1 MYVNLLRLY
10 LPDAK
15 KSQTLIGRKQTML
28 KPLGETMKLVCKTAL
43 ALTLGVAATTSVS
56 AQELT
61 IAIVNNGHMLNMQ
74 KVAGAYAVKTGVT
87 LNWVSLEEGVLREQ
101 VTADTATSGGQY
113 DIINIGMQEAPI
125 WGAAGWIEPL
135 NFGDDYDL
143 DDMLPA
149 MRNGL
154 SHDGQLYAAPFYGE
168 SSMVMYRKDL
178 TDAAGVSIKDNDS
191 WDNIKAAA
199 AAIHKPDD
207 GVYGACLRGK
217 PGWGDN
223 MAFITTVVNSFGG
236 AWFDKDM
243 KPVLNSQEWKD
254 AINFYV
260 DLLGNYGPPGSEGN
274 SFNEILALYNE
285 GKCGMWIDA
294 TIAASFLEVDG
305 VAYAQSPNAG
315 NPVGAN
321 WLWAWAM
328 AVPAGS
334 PNAEESMKFIE
345 WATSKEYIKAV
356 ADHPEFGWGSVP
368 TGTRASTY
376 AYPEFQEAAGFAAA
390 EMAAIESAAPE
401 ATDLK
406 PYVGVQF
413 AAIPEFPEVGG
424 AVAQEMA
431 AALSGAKSVDEA
443 LEAAQGAADAIM
455 KEAGYY

>member
-1 MYVNLLRLY
+1 MSMKKTLL
-10 LPDAK
+10 A
-15 KSQTLIGRKQTML
+15 
-28 KPLGETMKLVCKTAL
+28 TA
-43 ALTLGVAATTSVS
+43 AGVGLTAGIASADGHAT
-56 AQELT
+56 ELT
-61 IAIVNNGHMLNMQ
+61 IAIVNNGHMINMQ
-74 KVAGAYAVKTGVT
+74 TVAEAYTEETGVT

-101 VTADTATSGGQY
+101 VTSDTATGGGQY

-135 NFGDDYDL
+135 NFSDDYDVGDL
-143 DDMLPA
+143 LPA
-149 MRNGL
+149 MANGL
-154 SHDGQLYAAPFYGE
+154 SADGQLYAAPFYGE

-178 TDAAGVSIKDNDS
+178 ADAAGVAIADNDS
-191 WDNIKAAA
+191 WDNIMAAA
-199 AAIHKPDD
+199 AAMHDPDN

-223 MAFITTVVNSFGG
+223 MAFVTTVVNSFGG
-236 AWFDKDM
+236 AWFDADM
-243 KPVLNSQEWKD
+243 RPVLDSDEWNA

-260 DLLGNYGPPGSEGN
+260 ELLGSYGPPGSEGN

-334 PNAEESMKFIE
+334 PNSEEAKAFIE
-345 WATSKEYIKAV
+345 WSTSKEYIKAV
-356 ADHPEFGWGSVP
+356 ADHPDFGWGSVP

-376 AYPEFQEAAGFAAA
+376 AYPEFQAAAAFAAA

-401 ATDLK
+401 ATDIK

-413 AAIPEFPEVGG
+413 AAIPEFPEVGS

-431 AALSGAKSVDEA
+431 AALSGAKSVEDA
-443 LEAAQGAADAIM
+443 LAASQAAADAIM
-455 KEAGYY
+455 SEAGYY

>member
-1 MYVNLLRLY
+1 MSMKNALY
-10 LPDAK
+10 GA
-15 KSQTLIGRKQTML
+15 T
-28 KPLGETMKLVCKTAL
+28 
-43 ALTLGVAATTSVS
+43 ALTLVTAGGAFADAHAT
-56 AQELT
+56 ELT
-61 IAIVNNGHMLNMQ
+61 IAIVNNGHMINMQ
-74 KVAGAYAVKTGVT
+74 TVAEAYTEATGVT

-101 VTADTATSGGQY
+101 VTSDTATGGGQY

-135 NFGDDYDL
+135 EFGADYDV

-154 SHDGQLYAAPFYGE
+154 SADGVLYAAPFYGE

-178 TDAAGVSIKDNDS
+178 ADAAGVSIVDNDS
-191 WDNIKAAA
+191 WDNVKAAA
-199 AAIHKPDD
+199 AAMHDPDN

-223 MAFITTVVNSFGG
+223 MAFVTTVVNSFGG
-236 AWFDKDM
+236 AWFDADM
-243 KPVLNSQEWKD
+243 KPTLDTDEWKA
-254 AINFYV
+254 AIEFYV
-260 DLLGNYGPPGSEGN
+260 DMLGSYGPPGSEGN

-328 AVPAGS
+328 AVPTGTDKTDEAK
-334 PNAEESMKFIE
+334 AFIE
-345 WATSKEYIKAV
+345 WATSKAYIEAV
-356 ADHPEFGWGSVP
+356 GNHPDFGWGSVP
-368 TGTRASTY
+368 TGTRTSTY
-376 AYPEFQEAAGFAAA
+376 AIPEFQAAA
-390 EMAAIESAAPE
+390 AFADAELAAINSAAPE
-401 ATDLK
+401 ATDIK

-413 AAIPEFPEVGG
+413 AAIPEFPEVGS
-424 AVAQEMA
+424 AVAQEIA
-431 AALSGAKSVDEA
+431 AALSGAKTVDEA
-443 LEAAQGAADAIM
+443 LAASPSAADAIM
-455 KEAGYY
+455 QEAGYY

>member
-1 MYVNLLRLY
+1 MKSLLN
-10 LPDAK
+10 
-15 KSQTLIGRKQTML
+15 S
-28 KPLGETMKLVCKTAL
+28 AL
-43 ALTLGVAATTSVS
+43 SLTLVVVS
-56 AQELT
+56 ASFATAAELT
-61 IAIVNNGHMLNMQ
+61 IAIVNNGHMINMQ
-74 KVAGAYAVKTGVT
+74 KVAEAYTAETGVA

-101 VTADTATSGGQY
+101 VTSDTATGGGEY

-125 WGAAGWIEPL
+125 WGAAGWIEAL
-135 NFGDDYDL
+135 NFGSDYDI

-149 MRNGL
+149 IRNGL
-154 SHDGQLYAAPFYGE
+154 SHDGTLYAAPFYGE

-178 TDAAGVSIKDNDS
+178 TDAAGVSIADNDS
-191 WDNIKAAA
+191 WDNVKVAA
-199 AAIHKPDD
+199 AAIHNPSA

-223 MAFITTVVNSFGG
+223 MAFITTMVNSFGG
-236 AWFDKDM
+236 AWFDKNMRPTIESD
-243 KPVLNSQEWKD
+243 EWRA
-254 AINFYV
+254 AINFYI

-334 PNAEESMKFIE
+334 PNAAESMKFIE
-345 WATSKEYIKAV
+345 WATSKEYVKAV
-356 ADHPEFGWGSVP
+356 ADHPDFGWGSVP

-376 AYPEFQEAAGFAAA
+376 AYPEFQAVAGFASA
-390 EMAAIESAAPE
+390 EIAAIESAAPA
-401 ATDLK
+401 ATELK

-413 AAIPEFPEVGG
+413 AAIPEFPQVGS

-443 LEAAQGAADAIM
+443 LAASQSAADAIM
-455 KEAGYY
+455 SEAGYY

>member
-1 MYVNLLRLY
+1 
-10 LPDAK
+10 
-15 KSQTLIGRKQTML
+15 
-28 KPLGETMKLVCKTAL
+28 
-43 ALTLGVAATTSVS
+43 
-56 AQELT
+56 
-61 IAIVNNGHMLNMQ
+61 
-74 KVAGAYAVKTGVT
+74 
-87 LNWVSLEEGVLREQ
+87 
-101 VTADTATSGGQY
+101 
-113 DIINIGMQEAPI
+113 MQEAPI

-135 NFGDDYDL
+135 NFGASYDV

-149 MRNGL
+149 IRNGL
-154 SHDGQLYAAPFYGE
+154 SHEGTLYAAPFYGE

-178 TDAAGVSIKDNDS
+178 TDAAGVSVADNDS
-191 WDNIKAAA
+191 WDNIKKAA
-199 AAIHKPDD
+199 AAIHNPDK

-243 KPVLNSQEWKD
+243 RPTIDSAQWKA

-260 DLLGNYGPPGSEGN
+260 DLLGSYGPPGSEGN

-294 TIAASFLEVDG
+294 TIAASFLKVDG

-315 NPVGAN
+315 NAVGAN

-328 AVPAGS
+328 AVPAGT
-334 PNAEESMKFIE
+334 PNADEAKKFIE
-345 WATSKEYIKAV
+345 WATSKDYIKAV
-356 ADHPEFGWGSVP
+356 AAHPDFGWGSVP
-368 TGTRASTY
+368 TGTRSSTY
-376 AYPEFQEAAGFAAA
+376 AYPEFQAVAGFAAA

-413 AAIPEFPEVGG
+413 AAIPEFPQVGS

-431 AALSGAKSVDEA
+431 AALSGAKSVDDA
-443 LEAAQGAADAIM
+443 LAASQAAATAIM
-455 KEAGYY
+455 SEAGYF

>member
-1 MYVNLLRLY
+1 
-10 LPDAK
+10 
-15 KSQTLIGRKQTML
+15 
-28 KPLGETMKLVCKTAL
+28 MKLKNALRAATAL
-43 ALTLGVAATTSVS
+43 SLLATSGY

-61 IAIVNNGHMLNMQ
+61 IAIVNNGHMINMQ
-74 KVAGAYAVKTGVT
+74 TVAEAYTEETGVE

-101 VTADTATSGGQY
+101 VTSDTATGGGQY

-135 NFGDDYDL
+135 ELSDDYDVGDL
-143 DDMLPA
+143 LPA
-149 MRNGL
+149 MANGL
-154 SHDGQLYAAPFYGE
+154 SHEGTLYAAPFYGE

-178 TDAAGVSIKDNDS
+178 TDAAGVTIADNDS
-191 WDNIKAAA
+191 WDNVMAAA
-199 AAIHKPDD
+199 AAMHDPDN

-223 MAFITTVVNSFGG
+223 MAFVTTMVNSFGG
-236 AWFDKDM
+236 AWFDADYR
-243 KPVLNSQEWKD
+243 PQLDSDEWKA

-260 DLLGNYGPPGSEGN
+260 ELLGTYGPPGSEGN

-285 GKCGMWIDA
+285 GKCGLWIDA

-334 PNAEESMKFIE
+334 PNAEAAMDFIE
-345 WATSKEYIKAV
+345 WATSKEYIQAV
-356 ADHPEFGWGSVP
+356 GNHPEFGWGSVP

-376 AYPEFQEAAGFAAA
+376 EIAEFQAAAPFAAA
-390 EMAAIESAAPE
+390 EMAAIDSAAPE

-413 AAIPEFPEVGG
+413 AAIPEFPEVGS
-424 AVAQEMA
+424 AVAQEIA

-443 LEAAQGAADAIM
+443 LEAAQSAADAIM
-455 KEAGYY
+455 QEAGYY

>member
-1 MYVNLLRLY
+1 MSIKKALY
-10 LPDAK
+10 
-15 KSQTLIGRKQTML
+15 
-28 KPLGETMKLVCKTAL
+28 
-43 ALTLGVAATTSVS
+43 AATAMSLFAAGGAV
-56 AQELT
+56 ADGHAKELT
-61 IAIVNNGHMLNMQ
+61 IAIVNNGHMINMQ
-74 KVAGAYAVKTGVT
+74 KVAEAYTEETGVK

-101 VTADTATSGGQY
+101 VTSDTATGGGQY
-113 DIINIGMQEAPI
+113 DVINIGMQEAPI
-125 WGAAGWIEPL
+125 WGAAGWIEAL
-135 NFGDDYDL
+135 DFGAEYDADDI
-143 DDMLPA
+143 LPA
-149 MRNGL
+149 IRAGL
-154 SHDGQLYAAPFYGE
+154 SHEGTMYAAPFYGE

-178 TDAAGVSIKDNDS
+178 TDAAGVTIADNDS
-191 WDNIKAAA
+191 WDNVKAAA
-199 AAIHKPDD
+199 AAMHNPDA

-223 MAFITTVVNSFGG
+223 MAFVTTMVNSFGG
-236 AWFDKDM
+236 AWFDADF
-243 KPVLNSQEWKD
+243 KPTINSDEWKA

-328 AVPAGS
+328 AVPTGTE
-334 PNAEESMKFIE
+334 NTAEAKAFIE
-345 WATSKEYIKAV
+345 WATSKEYVYAV
-356 ADHPEFGWGSVP
+356 ATHPDFGWSKVP
-368 TGTRASTY
+368 TGQRASTY
-376 AYPEFQEAAGFAAA
+376 AHNGFKEVAGFAAA

-413 AAIPEFPEVGG
+413 AAIPEFPEVGS
-424 AVAQEMA
+424 AVAQEIA
-431 AALSGAKSVDEA
+431 AALSGAKSVDDA
-443 LEAAQGAADAIM
+443 LAASQAAAEAIM
-455 KEAGYY
+455 TEAGY

>member
-1 MYVNLLRLY
+1 MFVRN
-10 LPDAK
+10 
-15 KSQTLIGRKQTML
+15 
-28 KPLGETMKLVCKTAL
+28 AL
-43 ALTLGVAATTSVS
+43 CAVSAIALTAGTAFAESHS
-56 AQELT
+56 KSLT
-61 IAIVNNGHMLNMQ
+61 IAIVNNGHMINMQ
-74 KVAGAYAVKTGVT
+74 KVAEAYTEETGVE
-87 LNWVSLEEGVLREQ
+87 LEWVSLEEGVLREQ
-101 VTADTATSGGQY
+101 VTSDTATGGGQY
-113 DIINIGMQEAPI
+113 DVINIGMQEAPI
-125 WGAAGWIEPL
+125 WGQAGWIEAL

-149 MRNGL
+149 IRNGL
-154 SHDGQLYAAPFYGE
+154 SYEGQLYAAPYYGE

-178 TDAAGVSIKDNDS
+178 TDAAGVEIKDNDS

-199 AAIHKPDD
+199 EAIHDPDN
-207 GVYGACLRGK
+207 GVYGVCLRGK

-236 AWFDKDM
+236 AWFDADYR
-243 KPVLNSQEWKD
+243 PTIDSDEWRA

-260 DLLGNYGPPGSEGN
+260 DLLGTYGPPGSEGN

-328 AVPAGS
+328 AVPAGTE
-334 PNAEESMKFIE
+334 NAEEAMAFIE
-345 WATSKEYIKAV
+345 WATSKDYIQAV
-356 ADHPEFGWGSVP
+356 ANHPEFGWGSVP
-368 TGTRASTY
+368 TGTRSSTY
-376 AYPEFQEAAGFAAA
+376 AYEEFKAAAPFAEA

-413 AAIPEFPEVGG
+413 AAIPEFPEVGS

-443 LEAAQGAADAIM
+443 LEAAQAAADSIM
-455 KEAGYY
+455 QEAGYY

>member
-1 MYVNLLRLY
+1 MNKLTKLAFGLGFGLLS
-10 LPDAK
+10 A
-15 KSQTLIGRKQTML
+15 
-28 KPLGETMKLVCKTAL
+28 TAVL
-43 ALTLGVAATTSVS
+43 AQS
-56 AQELT
+56 ASELT
-61 IAIVNNGHMLNMQ
+61 IAIVNNGHMINMQ
-74 KVAGAYAVKTGVT
+74 KVAEAYTAKTGVK

-101 VTADTATSGGQY
+101 VSSDTATGGGQY

-125 WGAAGWIEPL
+125 WGKKGWIQPL
-135 NFGDDYDL
+135 EFGAEYDM

-149 MRNGL
+149 IRNGL
-154 SHDGQLYAAPFYGE
+154 SADGTLYAAPFYGE

-178 TDAAGVSIKDNDS
+178 TDAAGVTIKDNDS

-199 AAIHKPDD
+199 AAINNPEK
-207 GVYGACLRGK
+207 GIYGICLRGK

-223 MAFITTVVNSFGG
+223 MAFVTTMVNSFGG

-243 KPVLNSQEWKD
+243 HPTIDSAQWKA

-260 DLLGNYGPPGSEGN
+260 DLLRSYGPPGSEGN

-294 TIAASFLEVDG
+294 TIAASFLKVPG

-315 NPVGAN
+315 TPVGAN

-334 PNAEESMKFIE
+334 PNADEAKKFIE
-345 WATSKEYIKAV
+345 WATSKEYILAV
-356 ADHPEFGWGSVP
+356 ANHPEFGWGSVP
-368 TGTRASTY
+368 TGTRKSTY
-376 AYPEFQEAAGFAAA
+376 AYPEFQAAA
-390 EMAAIESAAPE
+390 PFASAELAAIESAAPE
-401 ATDLK
+401 ATDIK

-424 AVAQEMA
+424 AVAQEIA
-431 AALSGAKSVDEA
+431 AALTGAKTVDEA
-443 LEAAQGAADAIM
+443 LAAAQSAADKIM
-455 KEAGYY
+455 SEAGYY

>member
-1 MYVNLLRLY
+1 MKALRVS
-10 LPDAK
+10 A
-15 KSQTLIGRKQTML
+15 I
-28 KPLGETMKLVCKTAL
+28 AL
-43 ALTLGVAATTSVS
+43 AAAAGFAAT
-56 AQELT
+56 AQAASHAKELT
-61 IAIVNNGHMLNMQ
+61 IAIVNNGHMINMQ
-74 KVAGAYAVKTGVT
+74 KVAEAYTAETGVA

-101 VTADTATSGGQY
+101 VTSDTATGGGQY

-135 NFGDDYDL
+135 NFGADYDV
-143 DDMLPA
+143 DDILPA
-149 MRNGL
+149 MRAGL

-178 TDAAGVSIKDNDS
+178 ADAAGVAIADNDS
-191 WDNIKAAA
+191 WSRIKQAASAMHDPDN
-199 AAIHKPDD
+199 

-236 AWFDKDM
+236 AWFDADM
-243 KPVLNSQEWKD
+243 RPALDTQMWKD
-254 AINFYV
+254 AIEFYV

-334 PNAEESMKFIE
+334 PNAEESKKFIE
-345 WATSKEYIKAV
+345 WATSKDYVQAV
-356 ADHPEFGWGSVP
+356 AAHPDFGWGSVP
-368 TGTRASTY
+368 TGQRASTY
-376 AYPEFQEAAGFAAA
+376 ANADFQAAAGFAAA
-390 EMAAIESAAPE
+390 EMAAIESAAPG

-413 AAIPEFPEVGG
+413 AAIPEFPQIGS

-443 LEAAQGAADAIM
+443 LAASQSAADAIM
-455 KEAGYY
+455 REAGYYD

>member
-1 MYVNLLRLY
+1 MKQLN
-10 LPDAK
+10 
-15 KSQTLIGRKQTML
+15 KS
-28 KPLGETMKLVCKTAL
+28 AL
-43 ALTLGVAATTSVS
+43 ALALSAAASTTAW
-56 AQELT
+56 AQTELT
-61 IAIVNNGHMLNMQ
+61 IAIVNNGHMINMQ
-74 KVAGAYAVKTGVT
+74 KVAEAYTAETGVK

-101 VTADTATSGGQY
+101 VTSDTATGGGEY
-113 DIINIGMQEAPI
+113 DVINIGMQEAPI

-135 NFGDDYDL
+135 NFNDEYDL

-149 MRNGL
+149 IRKGL
-154 SHDGQLYAAPFYGE
+154 SHEGTLYAAPFYGE

-178 TDAAGVSIKDNDS
+178 TDAAGVSIADNDS
-191 WDNIKAAA
+191 WHNIQTAA
-199 AAIHKPDD
+199 AAIHDPDA

-236 AWFDKDM
+236 AWFDEEM
-243 KPVLNSQEWKD
+243 KPALDTPQWKD
-254 AINFYV
+254 AISFYV
-260 DLLGNYGPPGSEGN
+260 DLLGKYGPPGSEGN

-294 TIAASFLEVDG
+294 TIAASFLTVDG

-328 AVPAGS
+328 AIPAGS
-334 PNAEESMKFIE
+334 PNAEASADFIE
-345 WATSKEYIKAV
+345 WATSKEYVKAV
-356 ADHPEFGWGSVP
+356 AEHPEFGWSKVP

-376 AYPEFQEAAGFAAA
+376 AYPEFQQVAGFAAA
-390 EMAAIESAAPE
+390 EMAAIESAAPA

-413 AAIPEFPEVGG
+413 AAIPEFPEVGS

-443 LEAAQGAADAIM
+443 LEAAQTAATAIM
-455 KEAGYY
+455 REAGYF

>member
-1 MYVNLLRLY
+1 M
-10 LPDAK
+10 A
-15 KSQTLIGRKQTML
+15 G
-28 KPLGETMKLVCKTAL
+28 
-43 ALTLGVAATTSVS
+43 TLGAVADGHAK
-56 AQELT
+56 ELT
-61 IAIVNNGHMLNMQ
+61 IAIVNNGHMINMQ
-74 KVAGAYAVKTGVT
+74 KVAEAYTEETGVA

-101 VTADTATSGGQY
+101 VTSDTATGGGQY
-113 DIINIGMQEAPI
+113 DVINIGMQEAPI

-135 NFGDDYDL
+135 EFGAEYDVDDI
-143 DDMLPA
+143 LPA
-149 MRNGL
+149 IRAGL
-154 SHDGQLYAAPFYGE
+154 SHEGTMYAAPFYGE

-178 TDAAGVSIKDNDS
+178 MDAAGVSVADNDS

-199 AAIHKPDD
+199 AAVHDPDN

-223 MAFITTVVNSFGG
+223 MAFITTMVNSFGG
-236 AWFDKDM
+236 AWFDADF
-243 KPVLNSQEWKD
+243 KPTIDSDEWRA

-328 AVPAGS
+328 AVPSGTPKA
-334 PNAEESMKFIE
+334 AEAKAFIE
-345 WATSKEYIKAV
+345 WATSKDYVQAV
-356 ADHPEFGWGSVP
+356 ASHPEFGWAKVP
-368 TGTRASTY
+368 TGQRASTY
-376 AYPEFQEAAGFAAA
+376 GFDEFKAVAGFAEA
-390 EMAAIESAAPE
+390 EMAAINSAAPE

-413 AAIPEFPEVGG
+413 AAIPEFPEVGS

-431 AALSGAKSVDEA
+431 AALSGAKSVDDA
-443 LEAAQGAADAIM
+443 LAASQSAAEAIM
-455 KEAGYY
+455 DEAGY